1 MQMKKFKISEFDV
14 NELPDLLLIGEVARM
29 LRISELTVKRWEK
42 SEKLIPLRINTRGD
56 RRYKK
61 EDVMR
66 IVNGEAYE

>member
-1 MQMKKFKISEFDV
+1 MKKFKISEFDV